1 VTPTLADRLASLPA
15 LSRANARI
23 ASVPCKICGQA
34 APFFDVVDFNKC
46 VGFYC
51 FGPADIPVDWHR
63 CDECGFLFTGFFDD
77 WTHDDFRRFIYNDD
91 YALVDPEYASV
102 RPILVADHLAQY
114 LGAFKDARI
123 LDYGAGGGLFAN
135 RLMELGF
142 NHVESYDPFSLPVRP
157 SGQFDIITCTEVIEH
172 VPSPLTALQEMRSL
186 LNQDGCIIIGESLQP
201 PDIAVLRG
209 NWWYVAPRNGHV
221 STFADRSFATLAE
234 LLGLVFHRGGGH
246 HVLRMPGEG
255 PMADLAERFGPAL
268 ACFRLRA
275 PASGEAV
282 GFHGL
287 EQVSARG
294 LDQISGQS
302 FRWSA
307 ADTVTWEISVPAG
320 PRRLV
325 QVVVPYVHEA
335 RHGFAS
341 ACRVDIGGRPAPV
354 AIRDSAIC
362 AEVDAVPPGPV
373 LVTLRTPELLRPPS
387 DARSMGLAIQAGR
400 PE

>member
-1 VTPTLADRLASLPA
+1 VTPTLADRLASLPP

-23 ASVPCKICGQA
+23 ASVPCKICGQD

-51 FGPADIPVDWHR
+51 FGPADIAVDWHR
-63 CDECGFLFTGFFDD
+63 CDECGFLFTRFFDD

-91 YALVDPEYASV
+91 YVLVDPEYASV
-102 RPILVADHLAQY
+102 RPILVADHLAQF
-114 LGAFKDARI
+114 LGDFKDARI

-142 NHVESYDPFSLPVRP
+142 KRIESYDPFSLPVLP
-157 SGQFDIITCTEVIEH
+157 SGQFDLITCTEVIEH
-172 VPSPLTALQEMRSL
+172 IPSPLTALQEMQSL
-186 LNQDGCIIIGESLQP
+186 LSQDGCIIIGESLQP
-201 PDIAVLRG
+201 PDIAELRG

-221 STFADRSFATLAE
+221 STFADRSFAALAE

-246 HVLRMPGEG
+246 HVLRMPGGG
-255 PMADLAERFGPAL
+255 PSADLAEKFGPAL

-275 PASGEAV
+275 PASGAAV

-287 EQVSARG
+287 EQMSARG

-307 ADTVTWEISVPAG
+307 TDTVTWEISVPAG

-341 ACRVDIGGRPAPV
+341 ACRVDIGDRSAPV

-373 LVTLRTPELLRPPS
+373 LVTLRTPELLQPPR
-387 DARSMGLAIQAGR
+387 DPRSLGLAIQAGL

>member
-1 VTPTLADRLASLPA
+1 
-15 LSRANARI
+15 
-23 ASVPCKICGQA
+23 VPCKICGLS
-34 APFFDVVDFNKC
+34 APFFDIVDFNKC

-51 FGPADIPVDWHR
+51 FGPAEIAVPWHR
-63 CDECGFLFTGFFDD
+63 CDECGFLFTCFFDD

-91 YALVDPEYASV
+91 YALVDPGYDSV
-102 RPILVADHLAQY
+102 RPISVADHLAQF
-114 LGAFKDARI
+114 LGDFKDARI

-142 NHVESYDPFSLPVRP
+142 KRVESYDPFSLPVQP
-157 SGQFDIITCTEVIEH
+157 SGPFDLITCEEVIEH
-172 VPSPLTALQEMRSL
+172 VPSPLAALQQIRSL
-186 LNQDGCIIIGESLQP
+186 LTHDGCVIIGESLQP
-201 PDIAVLRG
+201 PDITVLRG

-221 STFADRSFATLAE
+221 STFADRSFAALAE
-234 LLGLVFHRGGGH
+234 RLGLVFHRGGGH

-255 PMADLAERFGPAL
+255 PSAELAEKFGAAF

-275 PASGEAV
+275 PASGAAA

-287 EQVSARG
+287 EQVSTRG
-294 LDQISGQS
+294 LDQTTGRS

-307 ADTVTWEISVPAG
+307 SDTVTWEINVPAG
-320 PRRLV
+320 PQRLV
-325 QVVVPYVHEA
+325 QVVVPFVHEA

-341 ACRVDIGGRPAPV
+341 ACRVDIGESSAPV

-362 AEVDAVPPGPV
+362 AEVDAVPPGRI
-373 LVTLRTPELLRPPS
+373 LVTLRTPELLNPPR
-387 DARSMGLAIQAGR
+387 DGRSLGLAIQAGP